1 MGLVF
6 RVNNFVVE
14 LWLRSRCDCKRVY
27 ITLAGTNLE
36 GVVPKANGQEP
47 KACSLLHLPYKV
59 TKNREIING

>member
-1 MGLVF
+1 MKKNEQTDPHKSKQDDTGLVF

-36 GVVPKANGQEP
+36 GVVLKANG
-47 KACSLLHLPYKV
+47 
-59 TKNREIING
+59 